1 MSLQTDMNSIKN
13 GWDSRKRVE
22 TRLIFIVVPQ
32 VRTKM
37 REKGKREKNNN
48 NNNNNKNMT
57 MSASKENTL
66 TYIHMFFLYSTK
78 LKIVWKKI
86 TTSFKRHVHTMIFFQ
101 VN

>member
-48 NNNNNKNMT
+48 NNNKNMT
-57 MSASKENTL
+57 MSTSKENTL

-78 LKIVWKKI
+78 LKIV
-86 TTSFKRHVHTMIFFQ
+86 
-101 VN
+101 